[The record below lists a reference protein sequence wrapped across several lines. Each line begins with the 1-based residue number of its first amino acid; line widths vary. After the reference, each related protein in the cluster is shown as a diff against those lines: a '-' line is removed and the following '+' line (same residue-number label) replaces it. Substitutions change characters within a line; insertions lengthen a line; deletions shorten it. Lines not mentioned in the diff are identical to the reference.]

1 LLPEITKYFNAFP
14 KQASEIWV
22 LTAVKIDKEIFNKNG
37 LKEPR
42 K

>member
-1 LLPEITKYFNAFP
+1 MPIP
-14 KQASEIWV
+14 KQSSEIGI